1 MVNESNCDG
10 KINSVADL
18 ISRVKDSGLA
28 EKPLAHVRIWFRGQ
42 ADAQWK
48 LDPAVYRQQFPA
60 TSEEERIG
68 LECQLM
74 QDFTVQSAALLES
87 SKNDAE
93 LYFLQQHYR
102 MPTRL
107 LDWTQMPLAALYF
120 AVAEPAYKDTDAA
133 LFMIDAFSL
142 APSQNVEPKTFR
154 GVATSRHPEFR
165 KALKPIMNW
174 SKNPNEFPDFIMPVR
189 PDHFDKRVAL
199 QRGCFTFHVP
209 KHKILTKDECN
220 SLKSFF
226 IPQGSKGNLKKEL
239 FMLGMDDFAVYG
251 DLVSLSR
258 RLKDAHGIKDD

>member
-1 MVNESNCDG
+1 
-10 KINSVADL
+10 
-18 ISRVKDSGLA
+18 
-28 EKPLAHVRIWFRGQ
+28 
-42 ADAQWK
+42 
-48 LDPAVYRQQFPA
+48 VYRPEFPA

-68 LECQLM
+68 LECQLT
-74 QDFTVQSAALLES
+74 QDFIVQSAALLES
-87 SKNDAE
+87 GKSDAE

-120 AVAEPAYKDTDAA
+120 AVSEPAYQDTDAA

-142 APSQNVEPKTFR
+142 APSQKVQPTKFQ
-154 GVATSRHPEFR
+154 GVATSRHPEFQ
-165 KALKPIMNW
+165 KAVKPIMDW
-174 SKNPNEFPDFIMPVR
+174 TKDPDKFPDFIMPVR
-189 PDHFDKRVAL
+189 PDHFDRRLAL

-209 KHKILTKDECN
+209 KHKTLTKDECS

-226 IPQGSKGNLKKEL
+226 IRQKSKGPLEKEL

-258 RLKDAHGIKDD
+258 RLKSAHGIKG